1 MKRDD
6 FDLDNTDLITSIT
19 ALIIMT
25 LVFIIMTSILIPT
38 VINLHEEIE
47 YVENLTPEEY
57 EQYVKQ
63 NRQSMYEEQMQVY
76 VDTETGI
83 EYLIYKDS
91 GVFGNDVM
99 VVRYD
104 ENGNVKTNSTYLIE

>member
-38 VINLHEEIE
+38 VINLYEEIE

-63 NRQSMYEEQMQVY
+63 NTQSMYEERMQVY